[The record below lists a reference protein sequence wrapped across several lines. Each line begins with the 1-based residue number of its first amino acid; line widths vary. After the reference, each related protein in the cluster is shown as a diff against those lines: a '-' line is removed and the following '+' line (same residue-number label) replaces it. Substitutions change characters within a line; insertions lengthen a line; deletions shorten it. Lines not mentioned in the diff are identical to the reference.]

1 MHAIR
6 KSHKEFGHVQEV
18 IVQNFRAKDHT
29 AMASTPDAGI
39 DDFLATIAVTR
50 LVLGPKM
57 RIQAPPNLVSRDEC
71 LALIGAGVDDWGGV
85 SPLTPDHVN
94 PERPWPALDE
104 LAAVTAEAGYDLV
117 QRLTAQPQYVQA
129 GAAWIDPRVQG
140 HVAAL
145 ADPDTG
151 FALDVNPVGR
161 PWQEPD
167 EASESLGPHRSAL
180 GDRLRGPADRDP
192 QRSRTARSAT
202 GSPSA
207 RRWASWP
214 PAPPS
219 ASTPTCS
226 PRCASAERDP
236 AGCTDDEYLALATA
250 DGPALE
256 AVAALADSLRRDT
269 VGDDV
274 TFVVNR
280 NINFTN
286 ICYTGCRFCAFAQR
300 KGDADAYSLSTDRG
314 RRPGVGGARRRRD
327 RGLHAGRHRP
337 RAARHRLRRPGARGQ
352 GAGAV
357 DARARVLPD
366 GDRQRR
372 HQERAV
378 DPGVADQPARGRAR
392 TPSPAPPPR
401 SSTTRSAGC

>member
-1 MHAIR
+1 
-6 KSHKEFGHVQEV
+6 
-18 IVQNFRAKDHT
+18 
-29 AMASTPDAGI
+29 
-39 DDFLATIAVTR
+39 
-50 LVLGPKM
+50 M

-129 GAAWIDPRVQG
+129 GAAWIDPRVRGARRRAGRPGDRAGAGRQPG
-140 HVAAL
+140 RAAL
-145 ADPDTG
+145 AG
-151 FALDVNPVGR
+151 ARRGR
-161 PWQEPD
+161 GV
-167 EASESLGPHRSAL
+167 AGPHRPAHR
-180 GDRLRGPADRDP
+180 DRHRGPAHRDP
-192 QRSRTARSAT
+192 QRSRQRVRRLGVDPRPRWTSWRPAR
-202 GSPSA
+202 PN
-207 RRWASWP
+207 
-214 PAPPS
+214 
-219 ASTPTCS
+219 ASTPTCW
-226 PRCASAERDP
+226 PRCARPKRDP
-236 AGCTDDEYLALATA
+236 AGCSDDEYLALATA
-250 DGPALE
+250 DGPALD
-256 AVAALADSLRRDT
+256 AVAALADSLRRDV

-300 KGDADAYSLSTDRG
+300 KGDADAFSLSTDEVA
-314 RRPGVGGARRRRD
+314 RPGVGGARRRRH
-327 RGLHAGRHRP
+327 RGVHAGRHRP
-337 RAARHRLRRPGARGQ
+337 RAAGHRLRRSGARGQ

-372 HQERAV
+372 HQERH
-378 DPGVADQPARGRAR
+378 
-392 TPSPAPPPR
+392 
-401 SSTTRSAGC
+401 